1 MRPGARDHMRIVM
14 DVTTSS
20 QMMSDSLI
28 GEVSREMSI
37 HVSRGAAADILHTYT
52 RPIVRAIS
60 HEIDE

>member
-1 MRPGARDHMRIVM
+1 MRIVM